1 MMIPNKNTVLTEEIQ
16 IEAQSSRSFQAL
28 PNRTG
33 NFVDGI
39 DAMKQAIHKILNTER
54 YDYLI
59 YSWNYGI
66 ELKDLFGEPLP
77 FVQSE
82 LEDRITEALTQD
94 DRIDSVTDFEFTFPG
109 RSAIHVAFTVN
120 TIFGRVNEEMEVEV

>member
-1 MMIPNKNTVLTEEIQ
+1 MIPNKNIVLTEEIQ
-16 IEAQSSRSFQAL
+16 IEAQPSRSFQAL

-94 DRIDSVTDFEFTFPG
+94 DRIDSVTDFEFTFPDRG
-109 RSAIHVAFTVN
+109 AIHVAFTVN
-120 TIFGRVNEEMEVEV
+120 TIFGQVNEEMEVEV